1 MAMVDWIK
9 LIEDKWITKGL
20 SLKTD
25 KSILNKHRIYINEMF
40 RDLIEEYPTKRF
52 HHMILSLKDHYDIEE
67 IYDLLDDHNKA
78 ILMKDLVEENNLK
91 IPKSKKNKF

>member
-25 KSILNKHRIYINEMF
+25 KSVLNKHRIYINEMF
-40 RDLIEEYPTKRF
+40 RDLIEEYPHKRF

-67 IYDLLDDHNKA
+67 IYELLDDHNKA

-91 IPKSKKNKF
+91 IPKSRKNK

>member
-25 KSILNKHRIYINEMF
+25 KSVLNKHRIYINEMF
-40 RDLIEEYPTKRF
+40 RDLIAEYPRKRF

-67 IYDLLDDHNKA
+67 IYELLDDHNKA

-91 IPKSKKNKF
+91 IPKSRKNK